1 MNSQQLGQMKKTTEA
16 LLSTIE
22 AAEATCCE
30 TAEKRAGKKIEK
42 AMAKLKGVWE
52 KARPRRTDP
61 DIRKEPTEALIYA
74 TSKLHAAAVLSAS
87 YPNDI
92 IRLYNLGFISAAY
105 TTAHEGMELLLK
117 VYLRKVMGKQK
128 EESKGHDL
136 GELFEKWDEEA
147 RTKAE
152 LAYQNHVVK
161 RLAERFKSPA
171 PKWLFEG
178 SHTVEEVVNKVDAI
192 LGGAMNITALCPGH
206 ADRIAGFPCGPEV
219 WYPQELLCTKWD
231 EFSTATKQGKS
242 LGFVQAFLKR
252 EETKE
257 VFEGFRYPDEGKLQ
271 KAGMSFHGPPT
282 KMIDIAQSFELL
294 VVFTGMWK
302 D

>member
-1 MNSQQLGQMKKTTEA
+1 M
-16 LLSTIE
+16 
-22 AAEATCCE
+22 
-30 TAEKRAGKKIEK
+30 
-42 AMAKLKGVWE
+42 
-52 KARPRRTDP
+52 
-61 DIRKEPTEALIYA
+61 
-74 TSKLHAAAVLSAS
+74 
-87 YPNDI
+87 
-92 IRLYNLGFISAAY
+92 
-105 TTAHEGMELLLK
+105 K

-161 RLAERFKSPA
+161 R
-171 PKWLFEG
+171 EG

-252 EETKE
+252 EGTKE
-257 VFEGFRYPDEGKLQ
+257 VFEGFRYLDEGQLQ